1 MRTRIKI
8 KVEAYDITAATGYKT
23 GIPANETP
31 EDGIITDEVCQNHF
45 KANMYDSLPA
55 VDSTT
60 GLTAADQSST
70 FTRISYASVDAAKT
84 ALLSDT
90 VNTATTNYVD
100 GTPTYS
106 LDSGNLIMDCY
117 FANEANLK
125 AWSQAVVA
133 TDAWNIAGAVVSHI
147 TA

>member
-23 GIPANETP
+23 GITLEEGDTVNDVRCE
-31 EDGIITDEVCQNHF
+31 ESF
-45 KANMYDSLPA
+45 KNNMYSSLPA
-55 VDSTT
+55 VDGIV
-60 GLTAADQSST
+60 GLTAADQSSM
-70 FTRISYASVDAAKT
+70 FTKISYASVDEAKT

-125 AWSQAVVA
+125 SWSQAVTVA
-133 TDAWNIAGAVVSHI
+133 DAWNITGAVMSHVS
-147 TA
+147 T

>member
-23 GIPANETP
+23 GITV
-31 EDGIITDEVCQNHF
+31 EDGTTVSDAMCEAQF
-45 KANMYDSLPA
+45 KTNRYSVHPTAE
-55 VDSTT
+55 STT
-60 GLTAADQSST
+60 GLTASDQSSM
-70 FTRISYASVDAAKT
+70 FTKISYASVDEAKT

-90 VNTATTNYVD
+90 VNTATTNYAD

-106 LDSGNLIMDCY
+106 LDSGNLNIDCY
-117 FANEANLK
+117 FTDQTNLK

-133 TDAWNIAGAVVSHI
+133 NNAWKINGAVVSHI
-147 TA
+147 AT

>member
-1 MRTRIKI
+1 MRTKIKI

-23 GIPANETP
+23 GITL
-31 EDGIITDEVCQNHF
+31 EDGDTINDTMCQNKF
-45 KANMYDSLPA
+45 QNDMYSSLPA

-70 FTRISYASVDAAKT
+70 FTKISYASVDEAKT

-106 LDSGNLIMDCY
+106 LDSGNLIIECY
-117 FANEANLK
+117 FADEANLK
-125 AWSQAVVA
+125 AWSQAVTVA
-133 TDAWNIAGAVVSHI
+133 NAWNITGAVMSHVS
-147 TA
+147 A

>member
-23 GIPANETP
+23 GITVSEEGEP
-31 EDGIITDEVCQNHF
+31 ITDEMCADTFESNR
-45 KANMYDSLPA
+45 YSSLPA

-60 GLTAADQSST
+60 GLTAADQSSM
-70 FTRISYASVDAAKT
+70 FTKITYASVDEAKT

-90 VNTATTNYVD
+90 VNTAITSYVD

-106 LDSGNLIMDCY
+106 LDSGNLTVECY
-117 FANEANLK
+117 FADETNLK
-125 AWSQAVVA
+125 AWSQAIVA
-133 TDAWNIAGAVVSHI
+133 NGAWNTAGAVVSHI